1 MSIDANF
8 VREALRNSLMHDL
21 DIYER
26 RPGNYQLIIPILHED
41 GDMVDVYIQ
50 ESPLGDEYVRI
61 CDYGLTLMRLSYS
74 FNVSTPT
81 RQQIL
86 DSILIN
92 NSVENDSGN
101 LYIEAPIHLLYESI
115 LQFAGCVQKVC
126 NMRYWSREIVRST
139 FYDDLRTYVTTELWR
154 FSPVA
159 DQSPLTDYPVISVDW
174 TLTFD
179 HQPLYIYGV
188 RGNDK
193 AKSVAISLLE
203 FKKRSLSFISLIV
216 HENWEDLG
224 RRESIYLTNNA
235 DHQYTNIDEF
245 RDNSVQDI
253 ERFVGAHS

>member
-8 VREALRNSLMHDL
+8 VREALKNSLMHDL

-26 RPGNYQLIIPILHED
+26 RPGIFQLIVPILHED

-50 ESPLGDEYVRI
+50 ESPLGDAYVRI
-61 CDYGLTLMRLSYS
+61 CDHGLTLMRLSYS
-74 FNVSTPT
+74 FNVGTPT

-92 NSVENDSGN
+92 NHIENDNGN
-101 LYIEAPIHLLYESI
+101 LHIDSPIHLLYESV

-126 NMRYWSREIVRST
+126 NMRYWSREIVRSS
-139 FYDDLRTYVTTELWR
+139 FYDDLGIYVTTELER

-159 DQSPLTDYPVISVDW
+159 DQSPLEDYPVISVDW

-179 HQPLYIYGV
+179 HKPLYIYGV

-193 AKSVAISLLE
+193 AKGVTISLLE
-203 FKKRSLSFISLIV
+203 FKKRSLHFISLIV

-224 RRESIYLTNNA
+224 KRESLYLTNNA

-245 RDNSVQDI
+245 KENSIQDI
-253 ERFVGAHS
+253 ERFAGAHS